1 MAYQSYA
8 EDVFHHPQFNAD
20 RLALVYCKNPL
31 HPTARE
37 EIQVTYGEL
46 RDGAA
51 RCAGLLQELGIQ
63 KGDRVI
69 VLVPLSQNLYE
80 MIFGLIQIGAVLVFL
95 DAWTGLNDFDQAC
108 RIAQAKAFIGVSKAH
123 GLRLASP
130 HCAQIPI
137 KIFVDAPRFWRR
149 LGIGGYHY
157 ETLRETATPN
167 FDCVE
172 VEPDDPMMVAFTTGS
187 SGRPKGCVRTY
198 AIVKASLSSLASM
211 RTTLE
216 LGAVDDVSHSA
227 ELIMWP
233 GLVLAALPFQI
244 TAVIPAFEQGKIE
257 QANYPLTLQLIKTHH
272 VDAMIASPVF
282 YKQLLALATSEEQSV
297 FDQIRM
303 AVVGG
308 ASVADDVFR
317 QMAHTFRNAHTY
329 TIYGSTECEPVSILS
344 ADESETLQPA
354 KGFGFCVGT
363 IRPELG
369 GKILPVVDGPMS
381 QADLAKARPQGEI
394 GEIVICGPQVTTAY
408 WQDEQAFAVNKIQD
422 DQDNVWHR
430 LGDIGYF
437 DDEQRI
443 WLVGRHHNIVV
454 KPDRTV
460 YPAAVEPP
468 LEALPDVK
476 RAGLVSY
483 VPPDTE
489 TPQAVAVL
497 ECDPETAP
505 EPCLQ
510 RAIALNEAE
519 QLGVDQFLITYKLPV
534 DPRHN
539 TKIDTTKLRR
549 SVAWHNRTQRSGPV
563 ISTTTLTEKSPFLKR
578 LWAYLQERY
587 DPIQGGVIALA
598 LSLALAQTFR
608 HTFGMAWD
616 GPLIAATGL
625 LTVMQWFLYLL
636 LRVFDEHKDWDTD
649 HINFPER
656 ILSRGLVTLTHMK
669 ILGLVCTLVLFLG
682 SLWFGPPMFMF
693 TIVLYTYAL
702 LMLKE
707 FFVAEWLKNH
717 LLLYGI
723 SHNVIVF
730 LSFHWVFTGYA
741 GVSGVG
747 QPWTVLNLSLFA
759 IALNSLIFSLEVARK
774 IRLPEFEREGVDTY
788 SQVIGYDKSAW
799 LAVGVQALGLILLYS
814 SSPAI
819 SNYAWIG
826 LLVVFGGVVGLVVKF
841 LRAPDETTAEK
852 LSNPC
857 ALTVLATLFVLTF
870 NL

>member
-8 EDVFHHPQFNAD
+8 EDVFRHPQFDTD
-20 RLALVYCKNPL
+20 RLALIYYKNPL
-31 HPTARE
+31 HPTAKE
-37 EIQVTYGEL
+37 EVRVTYGDL

-51 RCAGLLQELGIQ
+51 RCAGMLRELGIQ

-69 VLVPLSQNLYE
+69 VLVPLSRELYE
-80 MIFGLIQIGAVLVFL
+80 IIFGLMQIGAVLVFL
-95 DAWTGLNDFDQAC
+95 DAWTGLQDFDQAC
-108 RIAQAKAFIGVSKAH
+108 RLTQAKAFIGVSKAH
-123 GLRLASP
+123 GLRLASR
-130 HCAQIPI
+130 HCARIPI
-137 KIFVDAPRFWRR
+137 KIFVDAPRFWQR

-157 ETLRETATPN
+157 ERLRASATPD
-167 FDCVE
+167 FDCVA
-172 VEPDDPMMVAFTTGS
+172 VAPDDPMMVAFTTGS

-198 AIVKASLSSLASM
+198 ATVKASLTSLASM

-216 LGAVDDVSHSA
+216 LGAVDGVSHSA

-233 GLVLAALPFQI
+233 GLVMAALPYQM
-244 TAVIPAFEQGKIE
+244 TAVVPAFEQGQIE
-257 QANYPLTLQLIKTHH
+257 RANYPLTLQLIKTHQ
-272 VDAMIASPVF
+272 VDAIIASPAF
-282 YKQLLALATSEEQSV
+282 YEKLLALATPDEQPT

-303 AVVGG
+303 ATVGG

-317 QMAHTFRNAHTY
+317 HMAHTFRNAHVY
-329 TIYGSTECEPVSILS
+329 TLYGSTECEPVSILT
-344 ADESETLQPA
+344 AHESEALEPA

-381 QADLAKARPQGEI
+381 PADLAKARPPGEI
-394 GEIVICGPQVTTAY
+394 GEIVVCGPQVTTAY
-408 WQDEQAFAVNKIQD
+408 WQDEEAFAANKIQD
-422 DQDNVWHR
+422 SDDQIWHR

-443 WLVGRHHNIVV
+443 WLVGRHHNVV
-454 KPDRTV
+454 AKPDNTV

-468 LEALPDVK
+468 LETLPEVK
-476 RAGLVSY
+476 RAGLASY
-483 VPPDTE
+483 TPPDTD
-489 TPQAVAVL
+489 TPQAVVVL
-497 ECDPETAP
+497 ECDPETEP
-505 EPCLQ
+505 ESCIE
-510 RAIALNEAE
+510 RAMALNEAE
-519 QLGVDQFLITYKLPV
+519 HLGIDQFLITYKLPV

-539 TKIDTTKLRR
+539 TKIDAAKLRH

-563 ISTTTLTEKSPFLKR
+563 LSTTTLTESSPFPKR

-587 DPIQGGVIALA
+587 DPVQGGVTTLA
-598 LSLALAQTFR
+598 LSLALVQTFR
-608 HTFGMAWD
+608 HTFDVAWT

-625 LTVMQWFLYLL
+625 LTMMQWFFYLL

-649 HINFPER
+649 HIHFPER

-669 ILGLVCTLVLFLG
+669 GVGLVCTLVLFLG
-682 SLWFGPPMFMF
+682 SLWFGPPMLVW
-693 TIVLYTYAL
+693 TAVLYAYAL

-730 LSFHWVFTGYA
+730 LSFHWVFAGFA
-741 GVSGVG
+741 GVSGVE
-747 QPWTVLNLSLFA
+747 QPWRVFNLSLFA
-759 IALNSLIFSLEVARK
+759 VALNSLIFSLEVARK
-774 IRLPEFEREGVDTY
+774 IRLPAFEREGVDTY
-788 SQVIGYDKSAW
+788 SQVIGYQQAAW
-799 LAVGVQALGLILLYS
+799 LAVGVQALGLVLLYGS
-814 SSPAI
+814 APAI
-819 SNYAWIG
+819 SHYAWIG
-826 LLVVFGGVVGLVVKF
+826 LLIVLGGVIGLVVKF
-841 LRAPDETTAEK
+841 LRAPDEAAAEK

-857 ALTVLATLFVLTF
+857 ALTVLATLFVLAF